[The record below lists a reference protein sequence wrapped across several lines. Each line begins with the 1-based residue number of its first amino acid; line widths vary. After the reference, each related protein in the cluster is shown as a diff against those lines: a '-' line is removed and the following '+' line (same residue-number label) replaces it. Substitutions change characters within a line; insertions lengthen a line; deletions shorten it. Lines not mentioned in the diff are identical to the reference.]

1 MIVVDASFALNLVLN
16 EPTRAAVRARWQ
28 GWYESGE
35 LIIAPPLFQ
44 AETLSVVRRN
54 VHRGVLADADG
65 ERALVDLDNLQV
77 RIREPMGLY
86 RAAWDLAKRYNR
98 PTIYDCCYLAFAAMN
113 GSELWT
119 ADQRLANA
127 VRATISWVRTI

>member
-16 EPTRAAVRARWQ
+16 QPTSPAVSAQWQ

-44 AETLSVVRRN
+44 AETLSVVRRH
-54 VHRGVLADADG
+54 VHRGALTDADG
-65 ERALVDLDNLQV
+65 ERALVDLDNLQIG
-77 RIREPMGLY
+77 IREPMGLY
-86 RAAWDLAKRYNR
+86 RAAWDLAKQYNR
-98 PTIYDCCYLAFAAMN
+98 PTIYDCCYLALGAMT
-113 GSELWT
+113 GCELWT

-127 VRATISWVRTI
+127 VRPRIAWVRTL